1 MVRIQTRRVLDA
13 SSCEGAAA
21 DKQSATARRR
31 GSGGFL
37 MEEDLRRDMEVAPN
51 CIREIVG
58 ALERLKLAYEK
69 GQYVRCC
76 WIERETP
83 SSAASLLTMAVSSLS
98 LNFVSKPF
106 TYSSGVR
113 GWISPADCAAVSTT
127 KCSKIASFDEESM
140 KSMGFDFVWN
150 FESSAVNCDSQCA
163 ASGNCKRRA
172 VVLGMG
178 ALTMNTLRPSPL
190 LAEEIPEKYNIYV
203 DKVDGYSYY
212 YPSDWRDFDFVGH
225 DSAFKDK
232 SLQLQNVRLS
242 FLPTT
247 KTDIR
252 ELGPMDEVI
261 FHLTN
266 DVYSAP
272 NQIADILDM
281 QEKTIDGRNYWTFE
295 YVLTSPNFSRAAFA
309 TIAIGNGMTVYLY
322 SVFNLLLQCPKPDEL
337 HISTG
342 DYCYKDSSISILW
355 IRAGRYYTLIVGANQ
370 RRWRKYR
377 NMLKVVADSFKVMDI

>member
-1 MVRIQTRRVLDA
+1 
-13 SSCEGAAA
+13 
-21 DKQSATARRR
+21 
-31 GSGGFL
+31 
-37 MEEDLRRDMEVAPN
+37 
-51 CIREIVG
+51 
-58 ALERLKLAYEK
+58 
-69 GQYVRCC
+69 
-76 WIERETP
+76 
-83 SSAASLLTMAVSSLS
+83 MAVSSLS

-106 TYSSGVR
+106 THNLGVR
-113 GWISPADCAAVSTT
+113 GWISPDECAAVSIT
-127 KCSKIASFDEESM
+127 KCSKIASFDEESINR
-140 KSMGFDFVWN
+140 W
-150 FESSAVNCDSQCA
+150 AQCA

-172 VVLGMG
+172 LILGMG
-178 ALTMNTLRPSPL
+178 ALTMNTLQPSPL

-212 YPSDWRDFDFVGH
+212 YPSDWRDFDFIGH

-281 QEKTIDGRNYWTFE
+281 QEKTINGRNYWTFE

-309 TIAIGNGMTVYLY
+309 TIAIGN
-322 SVFNLLLQCPKPDEL
+322 
-337 HISTG
+337 
-342 DYCYKDSSISILW
+342 
-355 IRAGRYYTLIVGANQ
+355 GRYYTLIVGANQ